1 MKDEKQQKWICG
13 FWRRVGAFFIDLSL
27 LGLVGLLLGSMFA
40 TSFVQLGDWGRLIGF
55 FILLTYFGV
64 MNSERCHGQT
74 VGKKLLKIKVVDA
87 SNSSIS
93 LAKSLLRFSFIAIPF
108 SLNGLQVTNE
118 LLLSYIKYPLSLI
131 LFGGFFS
138 LGYLFVFNRNTRQSV
153 HDLLTG
159 TFVVNLVAEPH
170 KTSAVWKPHY
180 VVVIA
185 ILAAAAL
192 LPAKSPDIESSP
204 SYRGLL
210 EAQQAVNSH
219 VSVRYATVT
228 EGALIVSHYD
238 EGSETTS
245 YVNVQAL
252 LDNNNMVNDESFAQN
267 LATRVSSSYPEALEK
282 DLIKVSLSYGYSIV
296 IWSSWRTFNYS
307 FTPEQLKPQ
316 ESA

>member
-1 MKDEKQQKWICG
+1 MKDERQQKWICG
-13 FWRRVGAFFIDLSL
+13 FWRRLGAFFIDLSL
-27 LGLVGLLLGSMFA
+27 LGLVGFLLGTMFA
-40 TSFVQLGDWGRLIGF
+40 NTFVQLADWGRLIGF

-93 LAKSLLRFSFIAIPF
+93 LAKSLLRYSFIAIPF

-131 LFGGFFS
+131 LIGGFFS

-170 KTSAVWKPHY
+170 KTAAVWKPHF

-192 LPAKSPDIESSP
+192 LPATAPDIESSP

-210 EAQQAVNSH
+210 EAQQAVSSH

-228 EGALIVSHYD
+228 EGSLIVSHSG
-238 EGSETTS
+238 EGSKTTS

-252 LDNNNMVNDESFAQN
+252 LGNNTVNDESFAQN
-267 LATRVSSSYPEALEK
+267 LATTIIASYPEALEK
-282 DLIKVSLSYGYSIV
+282 DLINVSLSYGYSIV